1 MYTKPNDNCSS
12 QLESLALLAA
22 KHIFTFLCLIQC
34 KVSFVFTSFFL
45 IVVVL

>member
-1 MYTKPNDNCSS
+1 MYTKPNDNFSS

-22 KHIFTFLCLIQC
+22 KHIFTFLCLIQF
-34 KVSFVFTSFFL
+34 KVSSVFTSFFL